1 MTSDESTGLPPGAED
16 LGNGVLRWTMQ
27 PVSPYPW
34 GRALAWVAWGVLGL
48 VFCLMPFCVGVPMF
62 RMGLSESYYAVSH
75 PMEDVDHAQMTQFLW
90 TGALAL
96 LGGAVIAVA
105 LVYAAGYMLHCSR
118 SHLELTAAELTFTDW
133 RGRSRAVPLPA
144 IQSVACSRGYSPLQ
158 AFPGEASMTVVAT
171 DRAPSLQARGILPG
185 IDALCAEVA
194 ARAGLEDRGDT
205 MWGHEYRRGKAE
217 TPEHGAAS

>member
-1 MTSDESTGLPPGAED
+1 MTDDESTGLPPGAED

-27 PVSPYPW
+27 PVSPYRW

-48 VFCLMPFCVGVPMF
+48 VFCLMPLCVGVPML
-62 RMGLSESYYAVSH
+62 RMGLSESYCAVSH
-75 PMEDVDHAQMTQFLW
+75 PMEDVDRAQMTEFLW

-118 SHLELTAAELTFTDW
+118 SHVGLTAEELTFTDW
-133 RGRSRAVPLPA
+133 RGRSRVVPLSA
-144 IQSVACSRGYSPLQ
+144 IRSVTCARGYSPLQ
-158 AFPGEASMTVVAT
+158 AFPGEARMTVTAT
-171 DRAPSLQARGILPG
+171 DRAPSLQVTGILPA
-185 IDALCAEVA
+185 IDALCAELA

-205 MWGHEYRRGKAE
+205 MWGHEYRRAQTTREGDEA
-217 TPEHGAAS
+217 